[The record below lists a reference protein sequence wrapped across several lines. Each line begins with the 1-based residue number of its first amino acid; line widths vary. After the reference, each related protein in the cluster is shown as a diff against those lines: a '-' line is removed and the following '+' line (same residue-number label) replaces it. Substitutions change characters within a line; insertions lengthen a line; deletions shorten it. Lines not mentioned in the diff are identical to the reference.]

1 MDAIFGGS
9 GAALRRPRRRRAQLA
24 LGAAQLGDTWLLGAL
39 ATLAASPALLRQLFV
54 STRGR
59 GAGVYTVQVFVHD
72 EWVQVMVDDRLPCDP
87 STREP
92 LYVRSCRHGELWPCL
107 VEKALAKLHGSYAAL
122 HGGSFARALRDL
134 TGGVPRVRPSRELG
148 WADVEATLAADAPLA
163 FYASGTAP
171 PPESNALAFEID
183 RGDLLTGLLYPVL
196 QSSAQAGK
204 RQLLLGCPWG
214 GSGSGSGGGAAADAP
229 SAGLWLEFDEVCA
242 RLNAAVSV
250 SLAATHQANP
260 TVAAHRRTL
269 SASDGGFW
277 PPPHA
282 PSTMADDERSGDEWP
297 AVFELNLPVG
307 GMLTVLLSQALPPA
321 SAAAAEP
328 PSALALL
335 LVPRDADG
343 VALRA
348 VCGRQP
354 LPAASVV
361 EHTLPPRPQRDVVLA
376 PATPLPAGDYLILA
390 HRCSSM
396 PTGDSRAMWA
406 VARQRCVVDV
416 CLVPSAGA
424 ELGSPARRG
433 AVARPTLSLLTAPP
447 PAPPNSSTSST
458 FTISGDAQ
466 SGPRALSRL
475 LWEIGSPSPPAEDES
490 AALLQIE
497 RLTTSGERR
506 AAAAKIQ
513 AASRAKH
520 ERSELAELKALQ
532 SAQMAAAA
540 AVATAAARGALG
552 RKQARARRQARA
564 AADDAEAQSQIAAT
578 ARAEAATVQAAA
590 AARAAAARAAAAAE
604 ASELREMRRL
614 EQKVSSAA
622 SALQARAPRGRSAR
636 RDPVKAAT
644 AAAGGGSSSA
654 VLERLASLER
664 QIAKLARAPT
674 SAAAAA
680 APAPAALSAEEA
692 AAAVAALRVQA
703 RAEALRGVDP
713 TSLARRGAHLE
724 DVKRSTLVVQ
734 SRARGMAA
742 RRQARELKRLEVAS
756 DFEEMRRGWPHHPPP
771 HDPARVG
778 ADGAWPKLDAQLL
791 YVPRQRAAAA
801 VHDAIADAMSRRGVD
816 AATWTATPAHDDDA
830 ADAAADA
837 AAAAALPEV
846 LVASD
851 AAASQAASYRSAV
864 VSLQRDQHSL
874 LAAFAL
880 AHPQRAARLTVQKDE
895 ALQLLAQQAAQA
907 AQTAGRDDAAAL
919 HREIAEQRH
928 DSAAARGVQRA
939 HGRPR
944 A

>member
-1 MDAIFGGS
+1 M
-9 GAALRRPRRRRAQLA
+9 
-24 LGAAQLGDTWLLGAL
+24 
-39 ATLAASPALLRQLFV
+39 
-54 STRGR
+54 
-59 GAGVYTVQVFVHD
+59 
-72 EWVQVMVDDRLPCDP
+72 
-87 STREP
+87 
-92 LYVRSCRHGELWPCL
+92 
-107 VEKALAKLHGSYAAL
+107 
-122 HGGSFARALRDL
+122 
-134 TGGVPRVRPSRELG
+134 
-148 WADVEATLAADAPLA
+148 
-163 FYASGTAP
+163 
-171 PPESNALAFEID
+171 
-183 RGDLLTGLLYPVL
+183 
-196 QSSAQAGK
+196 
-204 RQLLLGCPWG
+204 
-214 GSGSGSGGGAAADAP
+214 
-229 SAGLWLEFDEVCA
+229 CA

-475 LWEIGSPSPPAEDES
+475 LWEIGSPSPPVEDES

-604 ASELREMRRL
+604 ASELRRCVASSRRCPPRHRHCR
-614 EQKVSSAA
+614 
-622 SALQARAPRGRSAR
+622 RAC
-636 RDPVKAAT
+636 
-644 AAAGGGSSSA
+644 
-654 VLERLASLER
+654 
-664 QIAKLARAPT
+664 
-674 SAAAAA
+674 
-680 APAPAALSAEEA
+680 EA
-692 AAAVAALRVQA
+692 
-703 RAEALRGVDP
+703 
-713 TSLARRGAHLE
+713 ARRGA
-724 DVKRSTLVVQ
+724 
-734 SRARGMAA
+734 
-742 RRQARELKRLEVAS
+742 
-756 DFEEMRRGWPHHPPP
+756 
-771 HDPARVG
+771 
-778 ADGAWPKLDAQLL
+778 
-791 YVPRQRAAAA
+791 
-801 VHDAIADAMSRRGVD
+801 
-816 AATWTATPAHDDDA
+816 TP
-830 ADAAADA
+830 
-837 AAAAALPEV
+837 
-846 LVASD
+846 
-851 AAASQAASYRSAV
+851 
-864 VSLQRDQHSL
+864 
-874 LAAFAL
+874 
-880 AHPQRAARLTVQKDE
+880 
-895 ALQLLAQQAAQA
+895 
-907 AQTAGRDDAAAL
+907 
-919 HREIAEQRH
+919 
-928 DSAAARGVQRA
+928 
-939 HGRPR
+939 
-944 A
+944 